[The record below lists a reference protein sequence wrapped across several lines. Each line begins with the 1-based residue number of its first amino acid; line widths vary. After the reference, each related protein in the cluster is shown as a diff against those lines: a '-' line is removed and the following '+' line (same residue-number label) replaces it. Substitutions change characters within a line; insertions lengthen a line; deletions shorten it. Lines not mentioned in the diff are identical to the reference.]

1 MSHIK
6 DVAVRC
12 KGDKSVF
19 DKSCF
24 EKLKLITS
32 PGKIMGFLAQLDV
45 HLVFGLTVN

>member
-12 KGDKSVF
+12 KGDKLVF

-24 EKLKLITS
+24 EKSNWLPS
-32 PGKIMGFLAQLDV
+32 PGKIMG
-45 HLVFGLTVN
+45 